1 VDGTPRLHTMPK
13 QVNKGP
19 TVLHLRQ
26 YANTAKAD
34 LSGTGSARELQWQ
47 L

>member
-19 TVLHLRQ
+19 IALYLR
-26 YANTAKAD
+26 
-34 LSGTGSARELQWQ
+34 
-47 L
+47 